1 MRKRVL
7 KSIFYPNRNT
17 FKFKDLKTDS
27 FDTLKAVELRKKERE
42 MIQLSVNFILAPIS
56 TQWVELF
63 FSSSVLTKLCLAKKR
78 LLLAWL
84 ICRGVLVFPSFL
96 SRRCSLQ
103 QINIGREP
111 WSSGYGRGLIFWR
124 SWVRIPAPYT
134 GCTFFRYI
142 CCKNCNVCLEGRK

>member
-42 MIQLSVNFILAPIS
+42 MIQLSVNLILAPIS

-78 LLLAWL
+78 LLLA
-84 ICRGVLVFPSFL
+84 
-96 SRRCSLQ
+96 
-103 QINIGREP
+103 
-111 WSSGYGRGLIFWR
+111 
-124 SWVRIPAPYT
+124 
-134 GCTFFRYI
+134 
-142 CCKNCNVCLEGRK
+142 